1 MQETARQEFKSEL
14 RIHEALDVA
23 STTPLFAF
31 YTFLSYSVIILQIG
45 PANLTTIAIAAMIL
59 LLIMNLMGMKSY
71 YKLRNKPRPKSI
83 SPRRLRMFL
92 VTSLI
97 LGTGWGTFNFFM
109 IPTLEPHEQMLL
121 YLFTF
126 IAAFGGATTFSLR
139 VSWGF
144 SSPIMFLTWL
154 AMLLWGPLD
163 WYINTAT
170 VLGSVFAITQ
180 LTLLTRK
187 SAINGIKLTLAN
199 TKALNDQLKAENQMR
214 ELARIPEENPNPV
227 MRITDESELIYANK
241 ASSPLIK
248 ALHLKVGDHVGTDWR
263 KHLTMGLDE
272 DQRQDF
278 EYEVGGRIY
287 ALLLWPVPEGGYA
300 NVYGR
305 DITIQKHAERE
316 LRVAKNIAEASKEEA
331 EKTLA
336 DLEKTQDSLIHAEK
350 MASLGQLTAGIAHEI
365 KNPLNFV
372 NNFSKL
378 SMEMMDELVE
388 VLEQPINALTKVK
401 KEDAEDLIQTVVG
414 NLEKIEQHG
423 RRADSIVKN
432 MLLHSRERS
441 TERQRVDL
449 NALVQEAV
457 NLAYHGAR
465 AADQSF
471 NVDIQTDFSEDVA
484 DVECLPQELQR
495 VVLNVC
501 SNGMYEASKSA
512 GSLGREP
519 VLNVSTRRMGG
530 RYEVRVAD
538 NGGGIP
544 DEMRDKIFSPFFTTK
559 PTGEGTGLGLSM
571 SFDII
576 KQHEGNLSFET
587 EMGQGTTF
595 VFCLPAP
602 IDT

>member
-1 MQETARQEFKSEL
+1 MKESDQQQFESEL
-14 RIHEALDVA
+14 RVHEALDVA
-23 STTPLFAF
+23 STTPVFA
-31 YTFLSYSVIILQIG
+31 LSILTAFFVQLLQIG
-45 PANLTTIAIAAMIL
+45 PVNLTIPAIGSLIVL
-59 LLIMNLMGMKSY
+59 LTVNMLGLQSY
-71 YKLRNKPRPKSI
+71 YALRHKPRPKTISMRRFRAILITSI
-83 SPRRLRMFL
+83 
-92 VTSLI
+92 I
-97 LGTGWGTFNFFM
+97 LGMGWGSFNLFM
-109 IPTLEPHEQMLL
+109 MPYLAPHEQMML
-121 YLFTF
+121 YLFAF
-126 IAAFGGATTFSLR
+126 IGAFGGATTFSLR
-139 VSWGF
+139 VTWGF
-144 SSPIMFLTWL
+144 SSPILFLSWL
-154 AMLLWGPLD
+154 SMLMWGPLS
-163 WYINTAT
+163 WYINTLTIAGT
-170 VLGSVFAITQ
+170 ILAITQ
-180 LTLLTRK
+180 LTFLTRR
-187 SAINGIKLTLAN
+187 SAINGIRLTLAN
-199 TKALNDQLKAENQMR
+199 TKALNDQLEAENQIR

-227 MRITDESELIYANK
+227 LRITDESELTYANR

-263 KHLTMGLDE
+263 KHLTKGLDE

-287 ALLLWPVPEGGYA
+287 AILLWPVPEGGYT

-305 DITIQKHAERE
+305 DITNQKHAESE
-316 LRVAKNIAEASKEEA
+316 LRVAKDIAEAAKEEA
-331 EKTLA
+331 ERTLT
-336 DLEKTQDSLIHAEK
+336 DLKSTQESLIHAEK

-378 SMEMMDELVE
+378 SVEMIDELVE
-388 VLEQPINALTKVK
+388 VLEQPINALTEEE

-432 MLLHSRERS
+432 MLLHSREGS
-441 TERQRVDL
+441 TEKQRVDL
-449 NALVQEAV
+449 NTLVQEAV

-484 DVECLPQELQR
+484 DVECLPQDMQR

-512 GSLGREP
+512 CSFGREP
-519 VLNVSTRRMGG
+519 VLEVSTRRMGG

-544 DEMRDKIFSPFFTTK
+544 DEMRDKIFNPFFTTK

-576 KQHEGNLSFET
+576 KQHEGNLTFET
-587 EMGQGTTF
+587 ELGQGTTF

-602 IDT
+602 IDK